1 MLDVFTD
8 VNLNDFSAQDWAVS
22 ASSKRIFDCVALS
35 GTVYLDCHSPNIIY
49 LITCS
54 RYSL

>member
-1 MLDVFTD
+1 MLNVFTD